1 MVTMHPCPGRLGA
14 SRQWER
20 ALDLF
25 LACQMAGAEATKGVC
40 LALLSALEVSAQP
53 RPALQ
58 VRACLQGTA
67 GCLALMGASL
77 ISFAPC
83 NVRAVLALLDVPW
96 RSCTGLDG
104 IS

>member
-1 MVTMHPCPGRLGA
+1 VRVFNGKHVCAHWNRLGA

-40 LALLSALEVSAQP
+40 LALLSALEVAAQP

-58 VRACLQGTA
+58 VGVHAFTALHGALSCPELVAC
-67 GCLALMGASL
+67 
-77 ISFAPC
+77 I
-83 NVRAVLALLDVPW
+83 V
-96 RSCTGLDG
+96 TGLWACP
-104 IS
+104 